1 MKTLKSIVT
10 FPFRALTKSLKKLR
24 QKIAYF
30 FEVKYQKDTT
40 YILIILIIFIFGTSF
55 LMWRDCL
62 AYESK
67 SKTSFKVNTERI
79 ERRINKYSARVINHS
94 KEVRTTPEQQYTKA
108 YREDTG
114 FRGYIE
120 AMQVK
125 RNNPGNLVF
134 ANQPNAT
141 KDGRF
146 ASFKTPY
153 DGFRALIMQITMDM
167 NRGDDLQTFI
177 YEYAPSS
184 ENDTIA
190 YLNFLEEA
198 CGSRY
203 LSLKDIDIVHLAV
216 KITEFE
222 HGIRFN

>member
-62 AYESK
+62 AYENE
-67 SKTSFKVNTERI
+67 TRTINTPRTYKRSESI
-79 ERRINKYSARVINHS
+79 KIKKPEAS
-94 KEVRTTPEQQYTKA
+94 TTPEQQYTKA